1 MKFLFNKQ
9 VIFDSDTGLLAVHDE
24 QDDPVQISNPTK
36 RLLLLLLYHQGE
48 VVNREVI
55 FKKVWDDF
63 GMVSSNNNLNHCI
76 SKLRRILRNLGME
89 EEIIT
94 TVPKMGFLF
103 QEEIEVEQFPDES
116 CVSAA
121 QNEHV
126 TAEESSPEPPH
137 TALAEIKTSS
147 PLWRKPERLLNWVT
161 MIVAVTTLL
170 ASAGFWY
177 NNRPLDR
184 KEVFIG
190 KAGTCSVLISEDL
203 LHITD
208 ALSFK
213 EGLLRYAQDLNPQC
227 RSDQYL
233 LVIKSRSYKTWSQEL
248 SRLYFMRCGNLREN
262 KAEICWSLNEPIN
275 SGTS

>member
-36 RLLLLLLYHQGE
+36 RLLLLLLNHQGE

-76 SKLRRILRNLGME
+76 SKLRRILRNLGLE
-89 EEIIT
+89 EEVIT

-103 QEEIEVEQFPDES
+103 QEEIEVEQFPELS
-116 CVSAA
+116 CTSTA
-121 QNEHV
+121 QNELAPPSEPRSETPQSV
-126 TAEESSPEPPH
+126 LADNKASS
-137 TALAEIKTSS
+137 S
-147 PLWRKPERLLNWVT
+147 LWRRPQRLMNSIT
-161 MIVAVTTLL
+161 MVVAVTTLL
-170 ASAGFWY
+170 ASALFWY

-190 KAGTCSVLISEDL
+190 KAGTCSVLISESL

-213 EGLLRYAQDLNPQC
+213 EGLLRYAQSLDPQC

-275 SGTS
+275 SSAS